1 MTTPDIFVLLSTWQ
15 LDPAGVAAIVIVGV
29 LYGLG
34 IRMLAR
40 RGVHWSLKR
49 SAGFYL
55 LGLGSFAVIEFGF
68 LGVYSQQL
76 RFAFTTRIALLLFA
90 VPGLVATGKPVALA
104 REALSGSPRGARM
117 LDRVLESRV
126 IGIMG
131 NAVFGPVFALVA
143 FSVFLTPLAGN
154 LRESPVAQGVI
165 SVVVPLIGLILVL
178 PLTELVVVRTSL
190 FIAAEFMLAFVELVV
205 DAIPGIL
212 LRLNDQILD
221 HAGPVLGA
229 VPGWFPSALR
239 DQQLSGDLLWF
250 IAEVADIP
258 ILILLFVRWS
268 KHDRTEAKGLDDLTD
283 EQMAAL
289 TEAHL
294 KSFGQR
300 SPD

>member
-1 MTTPDIFVLLSTWQ
+1 MTAWQ
-15 LDPAGVAAIVIVGV
+15 VEPVGLAVIVIAGV

-34 IRMLAR
+34 IRSLAK
-40 RGVHWSLKR
+40 RGMHWSLRR

-104 REALSGSPRGARM
+104 REALAGSPRGRAM
-117 LDRVLESRV
+117 LERVLESRV
-126 IGIMG
+126 IGVMG
-131 NAVFGPVFALVA
+131 NAVFGPVFALAA
-143 FSVFLTPLAGN
+143 FSVFLTPIAGS
-154 LRESPVAQGVI
+154 LRASPVAQDVI
-165 SVVVPLIGLILVL
+165 TVLVPLVGLILVL

-250 IAEVADIP
+250 IAEIADIP

-283 EQMAAL
+283 EEMAAL
-289 TEAHL
+289 TDAHL
-294 KSFGQR
+294 KSFDR
-300 SPD
+300 RPPA

>member
-1 MTTPDIFVLLSTWQ
+1 MIVLAGGLYAAGILS
-15 LDPAGVAAIVIVGV
+15 L
-29 LYGLG
+29 
-34 IRMLAR
+34 RR
-40 RGVHWSLKR
+40 RGLQWSVRR

-90 VPGLVATGKPVALA
+90 VPGLLATGKPVALA
-104 REALSGSPRGARM
+104 REALGGSPRAGRM
-117 LDRVLESRV
+117 LERVLESRV
-126 IGIMG
+126 IGVMG

-143 FSVFLTPLAGN
+143 FSVFLTPIAGS
-154 LRESPVAQGVI
+154 LRESPVAQDVI
-165 SVVVPLIGLILVL
+165 TVVVPLVGLILVL

-221 HAGPVLGA
+221 HAAPVLGA
-229 VPGWFPSALR
+229 VPSRFPSPLR

-250 IAEVADIP
+250 IAEIADIP

-268 KHDRTEAKGLDDLTD
+268 KHDRKEAKNLDDLSDD
-283 EQMAAL
+283 EMAAL

-294 KSFGQR
+294 KSFTQR
-300 SPD
+300 PPE